1 MALDLRLTALAL
13 ATGLVCGAAF
23 KLVDVPMPAP
33 PELPGL
39 LGIVGVYLGYKAVE
53 SAGLGGE
60 LLAVLGLG

>member
-1 MALDLRLTALAL
+1 MSVRLSVLAL

-39 LGIVGVYLGYKAVE
+39 LGIVGVYLGYKAV
-53 SAGLGGE
+53 AHFDLGGE
-60 LLAVLGLG
+60 ALALLGL